1 MNNIKL
7 ELPNTILIEDS
18 VVIGDNVEIKANTI
32 IRGNSIIGNNVILG
46 PNTEIIDSIIKDSSI
61 VKHSLIIN
69 SKIGRNVTVG
79 PFSHIRDNVNIN
91 DFVRIGNYVE
101 LKNSEID
108 ENTKISHLSYVGD
121 SEIGRNVNIGAG
133 VITCNYDGKKK
144 NKTVIK
150 DNVFIG
156 SNSSLVAP
164 LIINENSKIAA
175 GSTIT
180 KDVEKNTL
188 AIARAYQLNKQY
200 K

>member
-46 PNTEIIDSIIKDSSI
+46 PNTEVIDSIIKDYSTI
-61 VKHSLIIN
+61 KHSLIIN
-69 SKIGRNVTVG
+69 SKIGRNVTIG

-101 LKNSEID
+101 LKNSEIN

-144 NKTVIK
+144 NKTIIK

-156 SNSSLVAP
+156 SNSSLIAP

>member
-46 PNTEIIDSIIKDSSI
+46 PNTEIIDSIIKDYSTI
-61 VKHSLIIN
+61 KHSLVIN
-69 SKIGRNVTVG
+69 SKIGRNVTIG

-121 SEIGRNVNIGAG
+121 SEIGRNVNFGAG

-144 NKTVIK
+144 NKTIIK

-156 SNSSLVAP
+156 SNSSLIAP

>member
-32 IRGNSIIGNNVILG
+32 IRGNSSIGNNVILG
-46 PNTEIIDSIIKDSSI
+46 PNTEIIDSIIKDYSTI
-61 VKHSLIIN
+61 KHSLVIN

-101 LKNSEID
+101 LKNSEIN

-156 SNSSLVAP
+156 SNSSLIAP

>member
-46 PNTEIIDSIIKDSSI
+46 PNTEIIDSIIKEYSTI
-61 VKHSLIIN
+61 KHSLVIS
-69 SKIGRNVTVG
+69 SKIGRNVNVG

-121 SEIGRNVNIGAG
+121 SEIGRNVNVGAG

-156 SNSSLVAP
+156 SNSSLIAP